1 MKFSTTRIIQFGV
14 VVSFLLLAVVLAFRT
29 FEPPKMKWVSVSS
42 PAIVGRQLTIS
53 AETHRRP
60 IDGCTNGPQMD
71 LRRDGAIVRLP
82 VPTRVIRGNLST
94 YTSELVTP
102 LKGKYAV
109 RLRESFI
116 CPTGTQVI
124 ESAWIEA
131 VAG

>member
-1 MKFSTTRIIQFGV
+1 MKVSTTRIIQLGV
-14 VVSFLLLAVVLAFRT
+14 VVSFILLAVALAIRT
-29 FEPPKMKWVSVSS
+29 FEPPKMEWVSVSS
-42 PAIVGRQLTIS
+42 PAIVGRQITIS
-53 AETHRRP
+53 AETDRKS
-60 IDGCTNGPQMD
+60 IDGCTNDPQMD

-82 VPTRVIRGNLST
+82 VPTRVIRGNIST

-102 LKGKYAV
+102 VQGKYAV

-131 VAG
+131 VAK

>member
-1 MKFSTTRIIQFGV
+1 MRITTLRVIQLGV
-14 VVSFLLLAVVLAFRT
+14 IASFLLLAAALAFRT
-29 FEPPKMKWVSVSS
+29 FEPPKMEWVSVSS
-42 PAIVGRQLTIS
+42 PAIVGTQITIS

-71 LRRDGAIVRLP
+71 LRQGKAVVRLP
-82 VPTRVIRGNLST
+82 VPTRVIQGNVST

-102 LKGKYAV
+102 VRGKYAI

-131 VAG
+131 VAK